1 MAQDLLPLFPLPLV
15 LLPHTPL
22 PLHIFEDRYKQ
33 MMAEVMPERREFGVT
48 LVHEQGIARI
58 GCTAVVE
65 KVVERYPDGRLDL
78 VAQGRRRFEILELD
92 QEGAYLRAS
101 VEFFDDE
108 EEEGAPPALERQALD
123 KYQGLRALDAS
134 LPEPAPGVPQLS
146 FHLAQGVD
154 DLEFRL
160 KMLSLRSEVQRL
172 RELIEFCHTYIP
184 KRRLTV
190 SLKRVQPRNGHSKAR
205 RFSDSA

>member
-1 MAQDLLPLFPLPLV
+1 MQPGLLPLFPLPLV
-15 LLPHTPL
+15 LFPRTPL

-48 LVHEQGIARI
+48 LVHEQGMSRI

-65 KVVERYPDGRLDL
+65 KVVERYADGRLDL
-78 VAQGRRRFEILELD
+78 LAEGRRRFEILD
-92 QEGAYLRAS
+92 VNQEAEYLRAS

-108 EEEGAPPALERQALD
+108 DAEGAPAALRRQALD
-123 KYQGLRALDAS
+123 TYQGLRALDAS
-134 LPEPAPGVPQLS
+134 LAEPAPGDPQLS
-146 FHLAQGVD
+146 FLLAQGVE

-160 KMLSLRSEVQRL
+160 KMLNTRSEPERL
-172 RELIEFCHTYIP
+172 RTLIEFCRTYIP
-184 KRRLTV
+184 KQRLTAA
-190 SLKRVQPRNGHSKAR
+190 LKRVQPRNGHCKVR